1 MLELLLCSMLTILPD
16 FLVRRFV
23 QGKRFGR
30 ELTLYSVWYELR
42 YGIIACVMLT
52 VTLIT
57 VIFYNHPSTT
67 SAVAFFRT
75 VTILPEA
82 GGRVAEIYVANGDRV
97 AALEPLFRLDNSA
110 ETAALATAARKVAEV
125 DAASVAAQSE
135 LALAQA
141 RLDEAQAA
149 YEQALDELEARKALS
164 AEGSAAVS
172 RREVERMELTVAGR
186 QASLDAARAG
196 TASAEAT
203 IATVLPAQRA
213 SAVAALAQAQ
223 TTLDKTVIRAGVAG
237 TLEQFTLRVGDY
249 VNPMLRPA
257 GFLIPE
263 GAGRVGIQAGFGQ
276 IEAQVIK
283 TGMIAEVLCVS
294 KPFTVIPMVV
304 SDVQG
309 FIAAGQVRLGE
320 ELIDPT
326 QVRVPGSLLVYLEPL
341 YSDGLAGVTPGSSC
355 IANAYSSNHKAIASG
370 ELGFVQRTALHVLDA
385 TAIVHAMLLRL
396 QALILPVQTLVL
408 SGH

>member
-23 QGKRFGR
+23 QGKRLGR
-30 ELTLYSVWYELR
+30 EITLYSVWYELR

-67 SAVAFFRT
+67 SAAAFFRT

-82 GGRVAEIYVANGDRV
+82 GGRVAEIHVASGDRV
-97 AALEPLFRLDNSA
+97 EALQPLFRLDNSA
-110 ETAALATAARKVAEV
+110 ETAAVATAERKVAEV

-149 YEQALDELEARKALS
+149 YEQTLDELEARKALIE
-164 AEGSAAVS
+164 EGSAAVS

-196 TASAEAT
+196 KAAAETT

-263 GAGRVGIQAGFGQ
+263 GAGRIGIQAGFGQ

-283 TGMIAEVLCVS
+283 TGMIAEVICIS

-304 SDVQG
+304 SHVQD
-309 FIAAGQVRLGE
+309 FIAAGQVRPGE
-320 ELIDPT
+320 QLIDPT

-341 YSDGLAGVTPGSSC
+341 HPDGLDGVMPGSSC
-355 IANAYSSNHKAIASG
+355 IANAYSSNHEALASG
-370 ELGFVQRTALHVLDA
+370 ELGFVGRTALHALDA

-396 QALILPVQTLVL
+396 QALILPVRTLVL